1 MKIIYTLLIVLCCP
15 FISFGQGSLD
25 LGIFAG
31 LSTYG
36 GDLTESDIEI
46 TEMNPAFGV
55 IGRYHV
61 KSWLVLR
68 GNLMLGTITGND
80 LNASSIGRRRRNL
93 SFRSS
98 IYELSVT
105 PEFNIYTFNLKS
117 KQSFT
122 PYFMIGAGVFYYNPK
137 ALYEGEWVDLQPL
150 GTEGQGLPGYESK
163 YNLVDFAI
171 PYGFGL
177 KFQVSNKA
185 TIGLEFISRYTFTDY
200 LDDVSTVYPDNDVLV
215 ITNGVLAATLSDRTS
230 EYTGIPSQR
239 QENAPRGGSEFK
251 DYYHF
256 IGATVTINIFTP
268 EIEKRK

>member
-105 PEFNIYTFNLKS
+105 PEFNIYTFN
-117 KQSFT
+117 F
-122 PYFMIGAGVFYYNPK
+122 
-137 ALYEGEWVDLQPL
+137 
-150 GTEGQGLPGYESK
+150 
-163 YNLVDFAI
+163 
-171 PYGFGL
+171 
-177 KFQVSNKA
+177 
-185 TIGLEFISRYTFTDY
+185 
-200 LDDVSTVYPDNDVLV
+200 
-215 ITNGVLAATLSDRTS
+215 
-230 EYTGIPSQR
+230 
-239 QENAPRGGSEFK
+239 
-251 DYYHF
+251 
-256 IGATVTINIFTP
+256 
-268 EIEKRK
+268 